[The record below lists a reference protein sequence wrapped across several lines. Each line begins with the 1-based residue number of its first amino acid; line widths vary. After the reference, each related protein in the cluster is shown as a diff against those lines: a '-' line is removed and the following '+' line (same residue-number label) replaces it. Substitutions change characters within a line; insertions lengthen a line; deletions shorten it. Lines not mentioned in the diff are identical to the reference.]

1 MLYYLFFITHLPIF
15 MPIEKTYLELSE
27 DDGASH
33 KFYEVTLE
41 ETTVSIRY
49 GRIGTDGSAQT
60 QQFGNPD
67 EARRFAAKKI
77 KEKSSKGYA
86 PAIQGERQKRARTVT
101 RRMIESA
108 PQPTQR
114 RSSSGTS
121 SVRTPQP
128 SLSKAPL
135 IWSFQSG
142 STAFGIFIDPKN
154 CWIGNE
160 GGRVFKLNHDGE
172 VVSQY
177 QLPDGVKCVIADND
191 WIYVGCDDGN
201 VYDLT
206 GKTPRIAYQI
216 SEQVDIYWLDIR
228 NGLLGV
234 SDGNGGVT
242 VINYNDEEQW
252 NRKGKGD
259 RAWMIRCDVDGW
271 VIAGDSRG
279 VTCYDGVDGTEVWNQ
294 KTDSVLFGWQE
305 RKTVYAGTASGKI
318 YAIGKQGELQRVY
331 QADAAVYSCATA
343 QDGQYVFAGDNN
355 GTIYCFREDGER
367 IWKLSTGCGSAC
379 SMQYHEGKIY
389 IVTTHGTL
397 ACMDAGEEAILH
409 AQQGVLPA
417 TRSISAP
424 APVAV
429 AETTALETVAP
440 AAVMGNTQGV
450 VLKCVRE
457 GGKLRMKVLTEGYQN
472 WYVQFPNN
480 LRQEGA
486 VYLVD
491 EIREAAQGGF
501 YRAYGNIYGM
511 ENA

>member
-1 MLYYLFFITHLPIF
+1 
-15 MPIEKTYLELSE
+15 MPTEKTYLELSE

-33 KFYEVTLE
+33 KFYEVILE
-41 ETTVSIRY
+41 ETNVAIRY

-60 QQFGNPD
+60 QQFSSSD
-67 EARRFAAKKI
+67 EARKFAAKKI

-86 PAIQGERQKRARTVT
+86 PAVQGERQKRARTVT
-101 RRMIESA
+101 RRMIESSS
-108 PQPTQR
+108 PSSQSTR
-114 RSSSGTS
+114 RSASSG
-121 SVRTPQP
+121 PA
-128 SLSKAPL
+128 LKKAPL
-135 IWSFQSG
+135 LWSFQSG
-142 STAFGIFIDPKN
+142 STAFGIFIDQHA

-160 GGRVFKLNHDGE
+160 GGRVFRLNHDGE

-206 GKTPRIAYQI
+206 GKIPRVAYQI
-216 SEQVDIYWLDIR
+216 HENVDIYWLDIR

-234 SDGNGGVT
+234 SDGNGSIT

-252 NRKGKGD
+252 SRKGKGSY
-259 RAWMIRCDVDGW
+259 AWMVRCDANGW
-271 VIAGDSRG
+271 VIAGDSKG
-279 VTCYDGVDGTEVWNQ
+279 VSCYDGVDGTEVWNQ

-305 RKTVYAGTASGKI
+305 AATVYAGTSSGKV
-318 YAIGKQGELQRVY
+318 YALSKQGELQATY

-343 QDGQYVFAGDNN
+343 ENGKYVFAGDNN
-355 GTIYCFREDGER
+355 GSVYCFQESGER
-367 IWKLSTGCGSAC
+367 LWKLNTGCGSAC
-379 SMQYHEGKIY
+379 SMQYHGGMIY
-389 IVTTHGTL
+389 IVTTQGTL
-397 ACMDAGEEAILH
+397 ACMDASEEAILS

-417 TRSISAP
+417 TRSIAAP

-429 AETTALETVAP
+429 AETTVLETVIP
-440 AAVMGNTQGV
+440 ASVAGNTQGV

-457 GGKLRMKVLTEGYQN
+457 GGKLRMKVMSEGYQN

-480 LRQEGA
+480 LRQEGS

-511 ENA
+511 DQA